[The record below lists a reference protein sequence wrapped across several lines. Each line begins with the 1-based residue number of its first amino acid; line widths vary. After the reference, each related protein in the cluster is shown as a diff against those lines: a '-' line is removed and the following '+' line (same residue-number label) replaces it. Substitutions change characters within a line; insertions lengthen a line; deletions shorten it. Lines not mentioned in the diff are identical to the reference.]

1 MKTLTEWV
9 NLPEEDKYGKFM
21 LLGYM
26 SEEEFDGLA
35 ESMPI
40 VGTNHFSMIP
50 LEVLDAIQSP
60 GIYEYEDYFMTV
72 VDAEFIRTLRGVAV
86 VNQEDFARFK

>member
-9 NLPEEDKYGKFM
+9 NISDEDKYGKFVLM
-21 LLGYM
+21 GYM
-26 SEEEFDGLA
+26 DEQLFEELSEGI
-35 ESMPI
+35 PI
-40 VGTNHFSMIP
+40 CGTNHFSMIP
-50 LEVLDAIQSP
+50 LECLNSLDALINDD
-60 GIYEYEDYFMTV
+60 EFLAV